1 MQKGL
6 AKIALVAFALCLPA
20 KAGETISAE
29 CNNSIRATL
38 NISNRQ
44 VSVTGSASA
53 FNLESV
59 IQLNRVSK
67 AGYTAIFYG
76 GQSKYFNS
84 YDGTISFN
92 TTVGHGGSSQ
102 LSTAELE
109 TKKGRYSCIIK

>member
-76 GQSKYFNS
+76 GQS
-84 YDGTISFN
+84 N
-92 TTVGHGGSSQ
+92 TTVGHGESSQ